1 MATSPIQH
9 GAVSGVEDDKTRE
22 ALLALEDARWALIAE
37 VAGLGATM
45 QAAMDAIDG
54 FVPCGH
60 AFGVVIEGLAASAA
74 PVTAERIAELTE
86 AVRARSEHVAE
97 HRGVAQGAVIDMR
110 AHLGVADARPS
121 MRVPLLAA
129 LQGVALAAERA
140 MTLGAMETEVNLA
153 ITAGLSALLHVEDDD
168 FVHEQLIRCNTVAAR
183 ALAIIR

>member
-1 MATSPIQH
+1 MASPIQH
-9 GAVSGVEDDKTRE
+9 GAVEGVEDMNERVE
-22 ALLALEDARWALIAE
+22 LLAREDARWALIAE

-74 PVTAERIAELTE
+74 PVDAARLAELTE
-86 AVRARSEHVAE
+86 EVRARSEHVAE
-97 HRGVAQGAVIDMR
+97 HRGVPQGAVIDMR
-110 AHLGVADARPS
+110 EHLGIADAVPS
-121 MRVPLLAA
+121 MRVHLLAA

-140 MTLGAMETEVNLA
+140 MKLGAMETEVNLA
-153 ITAGLSALLHVEDDD
+153 LAAGLSALLHAEDDD
-168 FVHEQLIRCNTVAAR
+168 FVHEQLVRCNTAAAR